1 MKFTKMDDNMNK
13 WTKQDLDA
21 MLAARK
27 RQAARDKLNA
37 QINQA
42 KTKATDLGLGAVATT
57 QSFASKALSWA
68 RENPQELL
76 IGIMAVAILDV
87 EDALDDLD

>member
-1 MKFTKMDDNMNK
+1 MKFTKMDEAMNK
-13 WTKQDLDA
+13 WTKKDLDA
-21 MLAARK
+21 MLTARR

-57 QSFASKALSWA
+57 QSLASKAFNWA